1 MTGSFNN
8 NDGSL
13 RWAEEQYIRALETF
27 SLTSP
32 VKTLDGTV
40 QGDVLASASGNF
52 RLVLNTTKSQG
63 AIKVSFLSL
72 LRGGNL
78 VLEAARLH
86 EISAPKLAAVVRRRA
101 GNPLE
106 RFSDV
111 AKNLANEKVTFQ
123 NVQVLLKCGIIG
135 KDITRVINTVR
146 GSGDNFAYID
156 FWVSKIS
163 GVIETVGSTP
173 PASIPATPI
182 SLMYNILDTPADE
195 YIKNARF
202 DAGCNAELKSNILS
216 ACVIANTL
224 ANARNLLIAA
234 RRLLAEVMA

>member
-8 NDGSL
+8 SDGSL
-13 RWAEEQYIRALETF
+13 QWAEGQFTHALETF
-27 SLTSP
+27 SLISP
-32 VKTLDGTV
+32 VKSLEGTG

-52 RLVLNTTKSQG
+52 RLVLNTVKSQG
-63 AIKVSFLSL
+63 SVKVSFLSL

-86 EISAPKLAAVVRRRA
+86 EIAAPKLAAVIKRRA

-106 RFSDV
+106 RFSNI
-111 AKNLANEKVTFQ
+111 AKNLNNERVTFQ
-123 NVQVLLKCGIIG
+123 NVQVLLRCGIIG
-135 KDITRVINTVR
+135 GEITKVINSVK

-163 GVIETVGSTP
+163 GVIESVGSTP
-173 PASIPATPI
+173 PSSIPATPI
-182 SLMYNILDTPADE
+182 SLMYNLLDTPADE

-202 DAGCNAELKSNILS
+202 DAGCNTELKNNILS
-216 ACVIANTL
+216 ACVIANTI
-224 ANARNLLIAA
+224 ANAKNLLVLA
-234 RRLLAEVMA
+234 RKLGKA